1 MHADLS
7 RITHRPERH
16 YSAVVAQQGRV
27 QLDADANEQTAIQLF
42 QARTLAADLIGPH
55 GGPQGATGFRID
67 LRGGPHE
74 LDDLVI
80 GGGRYYVDGIL
91 CDADRPGAGTPVPSV
106 PSVSTA
112 GAAGGRDGESP
123 DADTPDAP
131 AAPAAPTTPRTWT
144 YWDQPDAFRDPER
157 PADRLPTHFPYL
169 VYLKVWERL
178 VTAAEDPALRE
189 VALGAALPDTAARTK
204 VVWQVLPLPAS
215 ELGLDGDNPPAGDIR
230 TAFADWARKAA
241 TPASRLAARSER
253 PDHAD
258 DDPCL
263 VAPESRYRGPENQ
276 LYRVEIHDAGAAGQ
290 TGAEGQA
297 DHGGHS
303 GPATFKWS
311 RENGSVTFP
320 VDTLDGTWV
329 ELASLGGDDKL
340 SLHVGDL
347 VEFVDT
353 AYTSRGEAAPLLRV
367 EEVDLP
373 GRRVRLS
380 DEPAPGVGR
389 RPELH
394 PFLRRW
400 DHQEPGR
407 GTVRRGDRPG
417 RLRHGALPVEEG
429 RWLPLEDG
437 VEVYFE
443 PGGRYRTGDFWLIP
457 ARTATGGVEWP
468 TDTARRPLLQH
479 PGGIAVHYAP
489 LAWVHGEQ
497 AVPDLRLSFRPLA
510 TAVQPGAGETAPG
523 PNSGGD
529 GTLSTGGTDGPAN
542 PSTGTGTGTGT
553 GTSTVNPRSQT
564 TAEAEAQV
572 DEAES
577 ESGSGA
583 GEAGGAG

>member
-7 RITHRPERH
+7 RITYRPERH

-55 GGPQGATGFRID
+55 GGPHGTTGFHVE

-91 CDADRPGAGTPVPSV
+91 CDATRPRPGTPVP
-106 PSVSTA
+106 TA
-112 GAAGGRDGESP
+112 PAAREGE
-123 DADTPDAP
+123 ADPAQADAP
-131 AAPAAPTTPRTWT
+131 ADPAADENWT
-144 YWDQPDAFRDPER
+144 YWNQPDGFRDPER
-157 PADRLPTHFPYL
+157 PGDRLPSQFPYL

-215 ELGLDGDNPPAGDIR
+215 ELQLDGENPPVQDIR
-230 TAFADWARKAA
+230 TAFDDWAHRAA
-241 TPASRLAARSER
+241 APACRLAARSER
-253 PDHAD
+253 PGHGD

-263 VAPESRYRGPENQ
+263 VAPEARYRGPENQ
-276 LYRVEIHDAGAAGQ
+276 LYRVEVH
-290 TGAEGQA
+290 EGGTAQ
-297 DHGGHS
+297 D
-303 GPATFKWS
+303 ATFKWS
-311 RENGSVTFP
+311 RENGSATFP
-320 VDTLDGTWV
+320 VDALDGTWV

-340 SLHVGDL
+340 SLQVGDR
-347 VEFVDT
+347 VECVDT
-353 AYTSRGEAAPLLRV
+353 AYSSRGEAAPLLRV

-400 DHQEPGR
+400 DHQEPGHHR
-407 GTVRRGDRPG
+407 TVRRGERAG
-417 RLRHGALPVEEG
+417 QLRHGAVPVEEG
-429 RWLPLEDG
+429 GWLPLEDG

-443 PGGRYRTGDFWLIP
+443 AGGTYRTGDFWLVP

-468 TDTARRPLLQH
+468 TDPARRPLLQH
-479 PGGIAVHYAP
+479 PLGIAVHYAP

-497 AVPDLRLSFRPLA
+497 AVPDLRLAFRPLA
-510 TAVQPGAGETAPG
+510 AALSAAGDAAPAATDPADPSQG
-523 PNSGGD
+523 QGSGGI
-529 GTLSTGGTDGPAN
+529 GTLSTGSGSAQ
-542 PSTGTGTGTGT
+542 
-553 GTSTVNPRSQT
+553 PRSQT

-572 DEAES
+572 DET
-577 ESGSGA
+577 GVVD
-583 GEAGGAG
+583 